1 MDERRGAG
9 RGASFALTLPAH
21 RADRR
26 EAVDHPKPWLR
37 YIEADKVDDKT
48 LNVDDMLVR
57 NSANEKLGNVD
68 GFIVDSES
76 GRPYYLVVD
85 AGGWF
90 KAKQFLV
97 PIGRVQVDDD
107 RDAFVV
113 GLSKEQIH
121 RFPGFD
127 SDEFEKLTDR
137 DIKRINDQICDVYEP
152 GVVYPADEPYSAAW
166 ARKPYR
172 SPDWWRAENPASD
185 DRGRADGGDTSP
197 HLGRRAQP
205 GDVLGLETGGERT
218 YIGDTD
224 EEENER
230 RRDAEKEAAAK
241 ARR

>member
-1 MDERRGAG
+1 MRRG
-9 RGASFALTLPAH
+9 RGASFAPTLPAH

-37 YIEADKVDDKT
+37 YVEADKVDDKT

-57 NSANEKLGNVD
+57 NSANEKLGNVE

-97 PIGRVQVDDD
+97 PIGRVQVDND

-113 GLSKEQIH
+113 GLSTEQIH

-152 GVVYPADEPYSAAW
+152 GIVYPADEPYSAAW
-166 ARKPYR
+166 ARQPYR

-185 DRGRADGGDTSP
+185 DRGRADRGDTSP

-218 YIGDTD
+218 SIGDID

-230 RRDAEKEAAAK
+230 RRDTEKEAAK

>member
-1 MDERRGAG
+1 
-9 RGASFALTLPAH
+9 
-21 RADRR
+21 
-26 EAVDHPKPWLR
+26 VDHPKPWLR
-37 YIEADKVDDKT
+37 YVEADKVDDKT
-48 LNVDDMLVR
+48 LDVDDMLVR
-57 NSANEKLGNVD
+57 NSAKEKLGDVD

-76 GRPYYLVVD
+76 GRPYYLVVG

-90 KAKQFLV
+90 KSKQFLV
-97 PIGRVQVDDD
+97 PIGQVQVDDD

-127 SDEFEKLTDR
+127 NDEFEKLTDR

-152 GVVYPADEPYSAAW
+152 GVVYPTDEPYFAAW

-172 SPDWWRAENPASD
+172 SPDWWAENSTPEA
-185 DRGRADGGDTSP
+185 RGRADAGDQSP
-197 HLGRRAQP
+197 HLGGRAQP
-205 GDVLGLETGGERT
+205 GDVLGLETAGERT

-224 EEENER
+224 EDENKR
-230 RRDAEKEAAAK
+230 RRDAEKAAAAK